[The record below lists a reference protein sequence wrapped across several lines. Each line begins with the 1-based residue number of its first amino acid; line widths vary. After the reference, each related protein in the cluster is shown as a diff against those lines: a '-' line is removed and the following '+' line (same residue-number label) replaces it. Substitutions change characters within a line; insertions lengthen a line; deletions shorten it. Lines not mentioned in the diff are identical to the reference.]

1 MKSRDITIGSI
12 AVMRRST
19 NVLVSK
25 ERYLDYHSKQL
36 ELGFQIASIVH
47 AYGINVSLRSE
58 WMGTPLKEQVSL
70 YMAYY
75 KPTSKL
81 YSPPDADMVYIFFDS
96 HDADEHKK
104 CLYKALNKFFDKLE
118 AAMTTKPFNN

>member
-25 ERYLDYHSKQL
+25 ERYLNYHSKQL
-36 ELGFQIASIVH
+36 ELGFRIASIVH

-75 KPTSKL
+75 KPTSEPF
-81 YSPPDADMVYIFFDS
+81 SPPDADMVYIFFDS
-96 HDADEHKK
+96 YDADKHKK

-118 AAMTTKPFNN
+118 AAANQSPFKK

>member
-1 MKSRDITIGSI
+1 MKSRNITIGSI

-19 NVLVSK
+19 IVLVSK

-36 ELGFQIASIVH
+36 ELGFRIASIVH

-58 WMGTPLKEQVSL
+58 WMGNPLSEQVSL

-104 CLYKALNKFFDKLE
+104 CLCKALNKFFNKLE

>member
-1 MKSRDITIGSI
+1 MKARDITIGSI

-25 ERYLDYHSKQL
+25 ERYLNYHSKQL
-36 ELGFQIASIVH
+36 ELGFRIASIVH

-58 WMGTPLKEQVSL
+58 WLGNPLKEQVSL

-81 YSPPDADMVYIFFDS
+81 YSPPDADMTYIFFDS

-104 CLYKALNKFFDKLE
+104 RLCKALNKFFDKLE
-118 AAMTTKPFNN
+118 AAVTTKLFKN

>member
-1 MKSRDITIGSI
+1 MKARDITIGSI

-25 ERYLDYHSKQL
+25 ERYLNYHSKQL
-36 ELGFQIASIVH
+36 ELGFRIASIVH

-81 YSPPDADMVYIFFDS
+81 YSPPDADMTYIFFDS

-104 CLYKALNKFFDKLE
+104 RLCKALNKFFDKLE
-118 AAMTTKPFNN
+118 ATANQSPFKK